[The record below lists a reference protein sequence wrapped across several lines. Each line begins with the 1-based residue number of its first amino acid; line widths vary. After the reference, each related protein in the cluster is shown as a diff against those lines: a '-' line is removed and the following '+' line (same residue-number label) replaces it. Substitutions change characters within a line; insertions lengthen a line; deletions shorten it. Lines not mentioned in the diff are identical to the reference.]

1 MEFNVFSCGWLHIGV
16 VRRVDGWSM
25 ETTPSRYASMG
36 GEGTFH
42 QMGQR
47 NRQRTR
53 HKRKM
58 SRKLQMLH
66 RHLLKGEH
74 LDSEKGC
81 GLDDDDG
88 VDGADSGMEGVED
101 DTLLVG
107 DRVLEGNVVYRCPAV
122 YRCPVVCKSLLD
134 CNETVLIEDQETE
147 SIEEPVACR
156 GLMKDLKVEW
166 KGHMSECFSFAEED
180 SLENLEVCN
189 LMVYRETLEESV
201 SKQEV
206 ILVRNFLDGIQ

>member
-1 MEFNVFSCGWLHIGV
+1 MINLTNVFACGWLHIGV

-74 LDSEKGC
+74 LDKWDSGMEEVDG
-81 GLDDDDG
+81 DDG
-88 VDGADSGMEGVED
+88 VDGTDSGMEGVED
-101 DTLLVG
+101 DTLLV
-107 DRVLEGNVVYRCPAV
+107 DDMVLEGNVVYRCPAV
-122 YRCPVVCKSLLD
+122 YRCPEVCKSLLD
-134 CNETVLIEDQETE
+134 CNEMVLIEDQETE

-166 KGHMSECFSFAEED
+166 KGHMPECFSFAEEH
-180 SLENLEVCN
+180 SLENLEVCH
-189 LMVYRETLEESV
+189 LMVYREILE
-201 SKQEV
+201 
-206 ILVRNFLDGIQ
+206 G